1 MLWTVVLEKTLES
14 PLDCKEINE
23 SILKEINSEYALE
36 ELVLKQKLQYF
47 CLPDMKSRLIGKA
60 CDAEKDWRKKEKRA
74 AEDEMIR

>member
-1 MLWTVVLEKTLES
+1 MVLEKTLES

-47 CLPDMKSRLIGKA
+47 CLPDMKSRLIGK
-60 CDAEKDWRKKEKRA
+60 DPDPVKDCS
-74 AEDEMIR
+74 